1 MAQVTV
7 TLNGRTYQ
15 LECDSGE
22 EEHVLAL
29 AEQLSEY
36 VVSIAGELGELGDE
50 RLLLMAALMVAD
62 DLAAA
67 QNQITELNAKVAE
80 LRRDVAL
87 ANETATSAH
96 TDVADKLADA
106 TDRIRAISGR
116 LSRPPANDDSA

>member
-7 TLNGRTYQ
+7 TLNGQTYQ

-29 AEQLSEY
+29 AERLSDY
-36 VVSIAGELGELGDE
+36 VVSMAGELGQLGDD

-67 QNQITELNAKVAE
+67 QEQVAELNAKVAE
-80 LRRDVAL
+80 LRHDLAL
-87 ANETATSAH
+87 ANQTASVSH
-96 TDVADKLADA
+96 TEIADKLADA
-106 TDRIRAISGR
+106 TDRIRAMSGR
-116 LSRPPANDDSA
+116 LARPPADGDSS